1 MVESHSI
8 PPGLVSE
15 DIAVVA
21 VVGVV
26 LSPTCFASSSTTA
39 LVVVVGAAPLLLLSI
54 NDRAHIRSTRI
65 FRCCNGGIG
74 HPSRSCISI
83 IVA

>member
-39 LVVVVGAAPLLLLSI
+39 LVVVVGAAP
-54 NDRAHIRSTRI
+54 
-65 FRCCNGGIG
+65 
-74 HPSRSCISI
+74 
-83 IVA
+83 